1 MYFEFWYVFNIDHPI
16 LALPNSFNPTGVSRD
31 STFWAL
37 HLEVYVTRE
46 VEEGEGQVVE
56 ATNATDHTEIYR
68 DALMPPYA
76 TLCHLP
82 VSSPIHTYSTYIHL
96 RYATYT
102 AYAPAGSCLVLF
114 GLMRYA
120 CRIVSGFPSSGSFE
134 ALLRSWRLRK
144 AEEDRGH
151 LTPETMETTQ
161 MLVGVLGLLGGGGH
175 QTFSSDSL

>member
-1 MYFEFWYVFNIDHPI
+1 M
-16 LALPNSFNPTGVSRD
+16 
-31 STFWAL
+31 
-37 HLEVYVTRE
+37 
-46 VEEGEGQVVE
+46 
-56 ATNATDHTEIYR
+56 IYR

-161 MLVGVLGLLGGGGH
+161 MLACWDCWVEAATRPFHPRACKSHLKTVTTCDHASSYRLLKLN
-175 QTFSSDSL
+175 TA

>member
-1 MYFEFWYVFNIDHPI
+1 MCHVTQRFGLSTLRSMWHERWRKVKVKSSANCS
-16 LALPNSFNPTGVSRD
+16 LAPDRI
-31 STFWAL
+31 
-37 HLEVYVTRE
+37 
-46 VEEGEGQVVE
+46 VE